1 MSFDNIIGQETAKM
15 ILQGFLKRKIFNRTF
30 LFYGPQ
36 GTGKFTTALVFSQGI
51 NCMDKTDNNPCLTCR
66 ICVLTLNLKH
76 PDLLII
82 DGSSNGNIK
91 IEDSF
96 KVHDFARTVPF
107 EGRFKIVIIK
117 DAHNFTTEAANNL
130 LKILEDLPEYLT
142 VILTSPQ
149 PHLLL
154 PTILSRAVK
163 IQFFS
168 LSQEQI
174 ESFLLKNYEITE
186 GRAHLLSGL
195 SLGSLEKGVK
205 YLIGDSFIITR
216 KSIMNY
222 LYFLK
227 SNRLVDA
234 FANLGIQDK
243 DSREESLKKL
253 EILSLLVRDLLMYS
267 AGLKHLIINIDL
279 ERDIKEM
286 CEGLNFELIQE
297 CLCFIN
303 KSIKLTT
310 DYNVNPSLFWDKITI
325 KIKDY
330 IHV

>member
-1 MSFDNIIGQETAKM
+1 MSFENIIGQETAKK

-30 LFYGPQ
+30 LLYGPG

-51 NCMDKTDNNPCLTCR
+51 NCLNINDNNPCFNCR
-66 ICVLTLNLKH
+66 VCVLTGNIKH
-76 PDLLII
+76 PDLLVI
-82 DGSSNGNIK
+82 DGSTNGNIK
-91 IEDSF
+91 LEDSF
-96 KVHDFARTVPF
+96 KVHDFARTVPL
-107 EGRFKIVIIK
+107 EVRFKIVIIK
-117 DAHNFTTEAANNL
+117 DAHHFTTEAANNL

-142 VILTSPQ
+142 VILISSH

-174 ESFLLKNYEITE
+174 ESFLLNNYEITE

-195 SLGSLEKGVK
+195 SLGSLGKAID
-205 YLIGDSFIITR
+205 YISGDSFINMR
-216 KSIMNY
+216 KSVINY

-227 SNRLVDA
+227 SNRLIDA
-234 FANLGIQDK
+234 FTNLGIQDK

-267 AGLKHLIINIDL
+267 AGLSHLIINIDL
-279 ERDIKEM
+279 ERDIKEI
-286 CEGLNFELIQE
+286 CEGLDFEIIQE
-297 CLCFIN
+297 CLSFIVN
-303 KSIKLTT
+303 SIKSTT

-330 IHV
+330 IHA